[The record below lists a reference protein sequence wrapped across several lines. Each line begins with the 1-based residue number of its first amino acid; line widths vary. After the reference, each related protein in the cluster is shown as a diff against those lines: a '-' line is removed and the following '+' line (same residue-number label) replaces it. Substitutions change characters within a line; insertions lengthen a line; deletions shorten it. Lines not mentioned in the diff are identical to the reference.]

1 MQPFPF
7 ICSVDTDA
15 HLILWWASSGRENQ
29 QMFFTC
35 PVFSYKDSLLLVYF
49 LKQSKGEGLQGWHF
63 RLMLT
68 VVESQPEAIVQLEF
82 WAGTIRSGCE
92 KKKHPDPNLSHS
104 FQVHSAFSSAF
115 YFCIKSTSL
124 GTDWGGDFLFVSWL
138 LFHQISLSYSI
149 TEGSEEKMGKG

>member
-7 ICSVDTDA
+7 VCSVDTGA
-15 HLILWWASSGRENQ
+15 HLILWWASSGREDQ

-35 PVFSYKDSLLLVYF
+35 IVFSYKDSLLLVYF

-63 RLMLT
+63 GLMLT

-82 WAGTIRSGCE
+82 WDGSICNRCE
-92 KKKHPDPNLSHS
+92 KKKHAYPNLNHS
-104 FQVHSAFSSAF
+104 FQVHSSFSPAF

-124 GTDWGGDFLFVSWL
+124 GTHWGDGFLFFFSWL
-138 LFHQISLSYSI
+138 VFSQISLSYSI
-149 TEGSEEKMGKG
+149 I